1 MRFQGGVS
9 AATLIEG
16 RYVFKAVMDFS
27 ISSNC
32 DDVVFSRGRFHFA
45 EVSKVIVP
53 PGGAVEGGISV
64 IFHQDQRWLNGVDWK
79 RLVGSDWNFSALG
92 IEVRSNAPVRN
103 IESAIPV
110 L

>member
-16 RYVFKAVMDFS
+16 RYVFKAIMDFS
-27 ISSNC
+27 MSSNC
-32 DDVVFSRGRFHFA
+32 DDVAFSRGRFHFA

-53 PGGAVEGGISV
+53 RGGAVEGGVSV
-64 IFHQDQRWLNGVDWK
+64 IFHQDQTWLNGVDWK
-79 RLVGSDWNFSALG
+79 RLVGSAWNFSVLG
-92 IEVRSNAPVRN
+92 IEVKSNSPVRN
-103 IESAIPV
+103 IELAIPI